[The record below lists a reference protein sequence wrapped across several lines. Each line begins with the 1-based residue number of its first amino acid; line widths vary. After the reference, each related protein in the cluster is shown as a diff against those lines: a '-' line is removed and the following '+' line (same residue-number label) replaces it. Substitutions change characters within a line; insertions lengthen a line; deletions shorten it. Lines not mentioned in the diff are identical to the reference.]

1 MDELKRSLAGGGRAG
16 EIDNSAFYVN
26 DVSSASSF
34 NNGNNHFAT
43 PVNGNNPLPLPP
55 KSVTLYQTN
64 TKRHVRKNPL
74 ILPSSRVTNL
84 VSRSESMTMPETPPP
99 VFNLQVNFLNDT
111 GID

>member
-1 MDELKRSLAGGGRAG
+1 MDELKRSLAGGGVRQG

-26 DVSSASSF
+26 DVTTSASSF
-34 NNGNNHFAT
+34 NNGNNNFAA

-55 KSVTLYQTN
+55 KSVSLYQTN
-64 TKRHVRKNPL
+64 PKRHVRKNPL

-99 VFNLQVNFLNDT
+99 VFNLQVNN
-111 GID
+111 IRK